1 MKQTTAADDSYLT
14 CSISPTPL
22 LYLTSAVAVTL
33 DLMTKDQTS
42 SKPAMSQRVSDIFS
56 VSVNV
61 KIFYMKTQQGLCR

>member
-22 LYLTSAVAVTL
+22 PYLTSAVAVTF

-42 SKPAMSQRVSDIFS
+42 SKSAMSQRVSDIFP
-56 VSVNV
+56 VSDTV
-61 KIFYMKTQQGLCR
+61 KLFYMKTQQGLCR